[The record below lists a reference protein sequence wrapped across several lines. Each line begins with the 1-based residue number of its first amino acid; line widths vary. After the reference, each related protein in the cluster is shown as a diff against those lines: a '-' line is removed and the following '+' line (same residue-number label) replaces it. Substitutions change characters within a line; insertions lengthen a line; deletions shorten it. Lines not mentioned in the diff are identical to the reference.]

1 MKKIKVN
8 NYSDTD
14 YKKFKRKSSIKYD
27 FNLNSDN
34 SDYSW
39 IQIFEEY
46 IPNLDAIVRNPR
58 RFIQSDESL
67 VPIEKAKKISEES
80 IKHLAQN
87 TQLIQSIDKDGMPQP
102 LKILN
107 IYKEETYDLY
117 ENRFIASLI
126 NNLYLFISMQYDKL
140 KNIDVNNYSAEKN
153 ITYDSKTILDKEEY
167 ISNLKI
173 KIKEDKSQIDIKY
186 IKEKI
191 DELHEVVIDF
201 KNSSLMKELDRAEP
215 VRSPIRK
222 TNAILKDVQLNKCL
236 ELWEILEQLQ
246 NSIKFDTENTDTKIV
261 DETEFV
267 ENLTLAN
274 YMNFCSLTN
283 RVVLDDGGIDD
294 RSKNIFYDLIKIYT
308 ERPEIGIQN
317 FRKELIDDLD
327 MLCMQYEKDY
337 NTVQKIYD
345 DFFNSFNYFSDKN

>member
-1 MKKIKVN
+1 MKKLKIN

-14 YKKFKRKSSIKYD
+14 YKQFKKSTQVNCDINID
-27 FNLNSDN
+27 SDN

-39 IQIFEEY
+39 INIFEEY

-87 TQLIQSIDKDGMPQP
+87 TQLIQSLDDDGMPQP

-126 NNLYLFISMQYDKL
+126 NNLYLFINMQYEKL
-140 KNIDVNNYSAEKN
+140 KDVNVNKNSAEKSV
-153 ITYDSKTILDKEEY
+153 TYKSKTK
-167 ISNLKI
+167 ISNKEYTSTLKI
-173 KIKEDKSQIDIKY
+173 NVKDEENQVDLKAV
-186 IKEKI
+186 KEKI
-191 DELHEVVIDF
+191 DKLYEVVVIF
-201 KNSSLMKELDRAEP
+201 KNSALMKELSRAEP

-246 NSIKFDTENTDTKIV
+246 NSIDFDSYNSPNNLVNEN
-261 DETEFV
+261 EFV

-274 YMNFCSLTN
+274 YMNFCTLTN
-283 RVVLDDGGIDD
+283 RVVKDDEISNDKA
-294 RSKNIFYDLIKIYT
+294 KNIFNDLIKIYI
-308 ERPEIGIQN
+308 ERSNIGIKN

-327 MLCMQYEKDY
+327 MLCLQYEKDY
-337 NTVQKIYD
+337 NKVKETYD
-345 DFFNSFNYFSDKN
+345 NFFNSFTYFN

>member
-1 MKKIKVN
+1 MKKLKINKYN
-8 NYSDTD
+8 DND
-14 YKKFKRKSSIKYD
+14 YKKFKKNTTLNYD
-27 FNLNSDN
+27 FNINSDN

-39 IQIFEEY
+39 IKIFEEY

-87 TQLIQSIDKDGMPQP
+87 TQLIQSIDNEGMPQP

-126 NNLYLFISMQYDKL
+126 NNLYLFINMQYEKL
-140 KNIDVNNYSAEKN
+140 KNVDVNNSNSKKSIKYNA
-153 ITYDSKTILDKEEY
+153 KTIIDNEEY
-167 ISNLKI
+167 STNLKI
-173 KIKEDKSQIDIKY
+173 NIKEDKNQIDLKVV
-186 IKEKI
+186 KEKI
-191 DELHEVVIDF
+191 DDLHEVVVDF

-246 NSIKFDTENTDTKIV
+246 NSIKFDSINDDNDLIDEN
-261 DETEFV
+261 EFV

-283 RVVLDDGGIDD
+283 RVVTDDVEAEDKA
-294 RSKNIFYDLIKIYT
+294 KNIFNELIKIYI
-308 ERPEIGIQN
+308 ERSNIGIKN
-317 FRKELIDDLD
+317 FRKELVDDLD
-327 MLCMQYEKDY
+327 MLCLQYEKDY
-337 NTVQKIYD
+337 NKVKDVYEE
-345 DFFNSFNYFSDKN
+345 FFNSFNYFS

>member
-1 MKKIKVN
+1 MKKLKIN

-14 YKKFKRKSSIKYD
+14 YNNFKRKSAINCD
-27 FNLNSDN
+27 FNIDSHN

-39 IQIFEEY
+39 IEIFEEY

-58 RFIQSDESL
+58 RFIQSDENL

-87 TQLIQSIDKDGMPQP
+87 TQLIQSIDRHGLPQP

-126 NNLYLFISMQYDKL
+126 NNLYIFIKMQYEKL
-140 KNIDVNNYSAEKN
+140 KNVDVNNYSTEKS
-153 ITYDSKTILDKEEY
+153 ITYKSKTIIDKEEY
-167 ISNLKI
+167 SSNLKI
-173 KIKEDKSQIDIKY
+173 NIKEEKNQIDIRVV
-186 IKEKI
+186 KEKI
-191 DELHEVVIDF
+191 DELHEVIVNF
-201 KNSSLMKELDRAEP
+201 KNSSLMKELERAEP

-246 NSIKFDTENTDTKIV
+246 NSIKFDSDSINGKLIDEN
-261 DETEFV
+261 EFV
-267 ENLTLAN
+267 ENLTLVN
-274 YMNFCSLTN
+274 YINFCTLTN
-283 RVVLDDGGIDD
+283 RIVVDENGFDDKA
-294 RSKNIFYDLIKIYT
+294 KNIFYDLIKIYI
-308 ERPEIGIQN
+308 EKSNIGIKN

-327 MLCMQYEKDY
+327 MLCIQYEKDY
-337 NTVQKIYD
+337 NNVKKIYD
-345 DFFNSFNYFSDKN
+345 DFFNSFNYFE

>member
-1 MKKIKVN
+1 MKKVKIN

-14 YKKFKRKSSIKYD
+14 YKKFKKKSVIKYN
-27 FNLNSDN
+27 FNISSDN

-46 IPNLDAIVRNPR
+46 MPNLDAIVRNPR

-87 TQLIQSIDKDGMPQP
+87 THLIQSIDKDGMPQP

-126 NNLYLFISMQYDKL
+126 NNLYIFINMQYEKL
-140 KNIDVNNYSAEKN
+140 RNVDVNNYGSQKN
-153 ITYDSKTILDKEEY
+153 ITYDSKTLIDEDEY
-167 ISNLKI
+167 SSNLKI
-173 KIKEDKSQIDIKY
+173 NIKRKQEEIDIKAV
-186 IKEKI
+186 KEKI
-191 DELHEVVIDF
+191 DELHEVVMDF
-201 KNSSLMKELDRAEP
+201 KHSSLMKELERAEP

-246 NSIKFDTENTDTKIV
+246 NSIRFDSDDSDTVIDENS
-261 DETEFV
+261 FV

-274 YMNFCSLTN
+274 YINFCGLTN
-283 RVVLDDGGIDD
+283 RVIIDNDGIDD
-294 RSKNIFYDLIKIYT
+294 KSKHIFYDLIRIYT
-308 ERPEIGIQN
+308 ERPEIGIEN

-337 NTVQKIYD
+337 YGAKKVYD
-345 DFFNSFNYFSDKN
+345 DFLNSFDYYS